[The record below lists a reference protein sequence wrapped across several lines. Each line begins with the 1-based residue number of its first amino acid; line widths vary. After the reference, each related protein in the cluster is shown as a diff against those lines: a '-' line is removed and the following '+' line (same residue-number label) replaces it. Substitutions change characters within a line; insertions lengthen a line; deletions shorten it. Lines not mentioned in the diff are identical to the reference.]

1 MRTDIKCGMLAM
13 LASLRL
19 TSLTS
24 VHYYLKSRW
33 GGASIGEDNMDVQ
46 QLMGIHRKAIS
57 CASGDESS
65 LSDSVRDEGTLDFI
79 VMRAESHDTPE
90 ERASEYLWCI
100 ANWHPFVEG
109 NKRTA
114 WLAAQ
119 ASLGGKVMVYPD
131 ATECDA
137 AVRRMAAGM
146 CESEQALEFVG
157 CRLEPCEGDPVDYA
171 IRTQIELLRKLSERR
186 RRSDAL

>member
-1 MRTDIKCGMLAM
+1 MDREELMRL
-13 LASLRL
+13 
-19 TSLTS
+19 
-24 VHYYLKSRW
+24 
-33 GGASIGEDNMDVQ
+33 
-46 QLMGIHRKAIS
+46 HRRAIA
-57 CASGDESS
+57 CASDDESS

-79 VMRAESHDTPE
+79 VMRAESRDTPE

-119 ASLGGKVMVYPD
+119 ASLEGMVMIYSD
-131 ATECDA
+131 ATECDK

-146 CESEQALEFVG
+146 CESDQALEAVE
-157 CRLEPCEGDPVDYA
+157 CRLEPCDGDPVEFA
-171 IRTQIELLRKLSERR
+171 VRNQMMLLRKLSER
-186 RRSDAL
+186 

>member
-1 MRTDIKCGMLAM
+1 
-13 LASLRL
+13 
-19 TSLTS
+19 
-24 VHYYLKSRW
+24 
-33 GGASIGEDNMDVQ
+33 MDVQ

-119 ASLGGKVMVYPD
+119 ASLGGKVLVYSN
-131 ATECDA
+131 AYECDA

-146 CESEQALEFVG
+146 CESDQTLEYVG
-157 CRLEPCEGDPVDYA
+157 CRLEPCKGDPVEYS
-171 IRTQIELLRKLSERR
+171 IRTQMELLRKLSERR
-186 RRSDAL
+186 RKW

>member
-1 MRTDIKCGMLAM
+1 
-13 LASLRL
+13 
-19 TSLTS
+19 
-24 VHYYLKSRW
+24 
-33 GGASIGEDNMDVQ
+33 MDVQ

-65 LSDSVRDEGTLDFI
+65 LSDSVRDEETLDFI
-79 VMRAESHDTPE
+79 VMRAESRDTPE

-119 ASLGGKVMVYPD
+119 ASLGGKVLVYSN
-131 ATECDA
+131 ASECDR

-146 CESEQALEFVG
+146 CESDQALEYVG
-157 CRLEPCEGDPVDYA
+157 CRLEPCEGDPVEYS
-171 IRTQIELLRKLSERR
+171 ICTQMELLRKLSERGCA
-186 RRSDAL
+186 SSHSIGSFSSVTQFTGIVL